1 MKYRR
6 FEDLPVWKEAID
18 FAVKVF
24 DFGEKARIEFQR
36 LGDLKNQLERAA
48 VSVSNNIAEG
58 FERGTTTELI
68 HFLYISRGSSG
79 ECRSIT
85 YILGRLPRFAK
96 YKSEVLDLRVTSE
109 RINKQ
114 LYGWINALKNTEIKG
129 EKLLTEKTRRE
140 FREKQDLIEFDN
152 EMAQW
157 RLEFSEK
164 LKRQEAEN
172 NAETMREAKESEE

>member
-1 MKYRR
+1 MKYKR
-6 FEDLPVWKEAID
+6 FEELPVWKDSIE
-18 FAVKVF
+18 FAVNVF
-24 DFGEKARIEFQR
+24 DLGEMARADFQG

-48 VSVSNNIAEG
+48 VSVSSNIAEG

-85 YILGRLPRFAK
+85 HILGKLPRFSK
-96 YKSEVLDLRVTSE
+96 FKEKILDLRNRSE

-114 LYGWINALKNTEIKG
+114 LYGWINSLKNTEIKG
-129 EKLLTEKTRRE
+129 EKFLTEQTRKAYLER
-140 FREKQDLIEFDN
+140 QDLIEFNN
-152 EMAQW
+152 EMAEW
-157 RLEFSEK
+157 RREFNEK

-172 NAETMREAKESEE
+172 YAERMREE